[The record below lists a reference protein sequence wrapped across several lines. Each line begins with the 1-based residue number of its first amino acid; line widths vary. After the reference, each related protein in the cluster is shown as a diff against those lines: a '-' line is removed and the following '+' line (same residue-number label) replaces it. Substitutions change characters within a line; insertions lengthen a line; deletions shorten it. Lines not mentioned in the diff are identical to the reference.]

1 MSTGAALIEI
11 FAQSKAV
18 RRAILSK
25 QDCSP
30 SFIVFF
36 LELPGA
42 GGEALASWVEFWK
55 ENVVIFSEKKEEK
68 GAVTQEEGMKD
79 DVGPRGTQFHLVL

>member
-1 MSTGAALIEI
+1 MSTEAALIEI

-25 QDCSP
+25 QDCST
-30 SFIVFF
+30 SIIVFF
-36 LELPGA
+36 LELPGV
-42 GGEALASWVEFWK
+42 GGMALTWWVEFWK
-55 ENVVIFSEKKEEK
+55 ENVIFLEEK
-68 GAVTQEEGMKD
+68 GAVTQGEGMKD